1 MGKVES
7 ALPIHN
13 PFNMFFRQN
22 FLMDAATKC
31 IVGLLL
37 SIAFSNS
44 HAAQN
49 KALVIGISQY
59 TEINN
64 LRYADSDAREFAQ
77 ILTDLAGY
85 ERSDVSILLNQEAT
99 KKRIVEEINKV
110 VRLSEQHPL
119 DSFILMF
126 AGHGIESTLTA
137 SNAKEKNR
145 NRETNIFLAPS
156 DASIEENNFYST
168 GNGKEV
174 SNETFINKAWLARQ
188 LSAIKA
194 KSVFIILDSCYS
206 GTKSFGKLFLENEG
220 YSIQN
225 FGSAAS
231 NKGVI
236 DVKKRALAVLTRP
249 SVDRRSGTEFS
260 VENRKIAYLAS
271 SRDDQTSAE
280 YDELKHGALSYCIF
294 EYIKR
299 RRGEVYKGESANIS
313 IEDVY
318 KNIGDLFH
326 ETKIKGVPL
335 EDAHQPILIPIPSF
349 TDMKNMVFIIVQG
362 TGERSAP
369 NVKPKNGFL
378 KIVSNN
384 PGYPS
389 NPGDVEIYVD
399 GTRRQEQLNST
410 MEMAEGTH
418 MIEIY
423 LAKTGYRSTLT
434 TEISSSRQIT
444 KSVNLRGELDVAS
457 FWTKDGVKSPG
468 PKLDVYVDGSRV
480 GKTNLHLD
488 NLLAGSHEIEVRYQ
502 DVVKSRHVEIRPDS
516 PLHINY
522 SIVREA
528 ASADVKNV
536 NNVVF

>member
-1 MGKVES
+1 MNTKYSQPNIISKTVG
-7 ALPIHN
+7 
-13 PFNMFFRQN
+13 
-22 FLMDAATKC
+22 KC
-31 IVGLLL
+31 IIALLL
-37 SIAFSNS
+37 SVVLLNS

-59 TEINN
+59 AEINN
-64 LRYADSDAREFAQ
+64 LRYADSDAKEFAQ

-85 ERSDVSILLNQEAT
+85 EKSDVSVLLNQEAT

-110 VRLSEQHPL
+110 VRLSEKHPL

-137 SNAKEKNR
+137 SNANEKNR

-174 SNETFINKAWLARQ
+174 SNETFINRAWLARQ

-194 KSVFIILDSCYS
+194 KSIFIILDSCYS

-225 FGSAAS
+225 FGSSSS
-231 NKGVI
+231 NKWVV
-236 DVKKRALAVLTRP
+236 DVKKRALAVITRP
-249 SVDRRSGTEFS
+249 ALDKQSSTDYSVK
-260 VENRKIAYLAS
+260 NRKIAYLAS

-280 YDELKHGALSYCIF
+280 YEELKHGALSYCIF

-318 KNIGDLFH
+318 ENIGDLFH

-335 EDAHQPILIPIPSF
+335 EDAHQPVLIPIPSF
-349 TDMKNMVFIIVQG
+349 TDMKSMVFLRVQG
-362 TGERSAP
+362 TGEKLAA

-378 KIVSNN
+378 KIVSTN

-399 GTRRQEQLNST
+399 GTKRKEQLNST
-410 MEMAEGTH
+410 MEIAEGTH
-418 MIEIY
+418 LIEIY

-434 TEISSSRQIT
+434 TEVSSSRQVT
-444 KSVNLRGELDVAS
+444 KSVSLRGELDVAS
-457 FWTKDGVKSPG
+457 FWLKDGIRSPG
-468 PKLDVYVDGSRV
+468 PQLEVFVDGNRV
-480 GKTNLHLD
+480 GKTKLHLD
-488 NLLAGSHEIEVRYQ
+488 NLLAGSHQIEVRYQ
-502 DVVKSRHVEIRPDS
+502 NVVKTRHVEIRPDS
-516 PLHINY
+516 PLRINY
-522 SIVREA
+522 SIIREA